1 MEIIYSQDQ
10 GITTFS
16 VAGRLDALT
25 VQELE
30 KKVEQW
36 LSQGESALVIDFEKL
51 EYISSAGLRVLLA
64 TAKKMKARNG
74 KMCLA
79 KLQSNVKEVFDIS
92 GFSSIIPI
100 FDTLGA
106 ARDAA
111 K

>member
-1 MEIIYSQDQ
+1 MEIINTRDEGLTIFFIS
-10 GITTFS
+10 
-16 VAGRLDALT
+16 GRLDALT
-25 VQELE
+25 AQELE
-30 KKVEQW
+30 GKFEQW
-36 LSQGESALVIDFEKL
+36 LEQGEPALVIDFEKL

-64 TAKKMKARNG
+64 AAKKMKARNG
-74 KMCLA
+74 QLYLA
-79 KLQSNVKEVFDIS
+79 NLQSNVKEVFDIS